1 MSIEA
6 TFTAPLW
13 RWSGESAWHFLT
25 VPEAVSD
32 DIASRVEPGPGFGS
46 VKVVVTVGGTTWSTS
61 VFPDSKSGRYV
72 LPVKAAVRRRERIE
86 DGDEVDVHLV
96 IEV

>member
-6 TFTAPLW
+6 SFSAPLW

-46 VKVVVTVGGTTWSTS
+46 VKVEVTVGGTTWSTS
-61 VFPDSKSGRYV
+61 VFPDSRSGRYV

-96 IEV
+96 VDV

>member
-6 TFTAPLW
+6 AFAAPLW

-32 DIASRVEPGPGFGS
+32 DIRSRVEPGPGFGS
-46 VKVVVTVGGTTWSTS
+46 VRVTVTVGASTWETS
-61 VFPDSKSGRYV
+61 VFPDAKSGRYL
-72 LPVKAAVRRRERIE
+72 LPVKAGVRRKERIE

-96 IEV
+96 VNV

>member
-6 TFTAPLW
+6 TFSAPLW
-13 RWSGESAWHFLT
+13 RSGVDSAWHFLT

-32 DIASRVEPGPGFGS
+32 DIRSQVPPAPGFGS
-46 VKVVVTVGGTTWSTS
+46 IRVTVTVGATTWDTS
-61 VFPDSKSGRYV
+61 VFPDAKAGRYV
-72 LPVKAAVRRRERIE
+72 LPVKAAVRRRERID

-96 IEV
+96 AHV

>member
-1 MSIEA
+1 MDLETS
-6 TFTAPLW
+6 FSGPLW
-13 RWSGESAWHFLT
+13 RWSGESAWHFVT

-46 VKVVVTVGGTTWSTS
+46 VKVTVTVGSSTWSTS

-72 LPVKAAVRRRERIE
+72 LPVKAAVRRRERID
-86 DGDEVDVHLV
+86 DGDELQVALV
-96 IEV
+96 IHL

>member
-6 TFTAPLW
+6 TFSAPLW

-46 VKVVVTVGGTTWSTS
+46 VKVTASVGGTTWSTS
-61 VFPDSKSGRYV
+61 VFPDSRSGRYL

-86 DGDEVDVHLV
+86 DGDEIDVRLV
-96 IEV
+96 VEV

>member
-6 TFTAPLW
+6 TFAAPLW
-13 RWSGESAWHFLT
+13 RSASDGAWHFLT

-32 DIASRVEPGPGFGS
+32 DIRSRVPPAPGFGS
-46 VKVVVTVGGTTWSTS
+46 VRVTVTVGSSTWDTS
-61 VFPDSKSGRYV
+61 VFPDAKAGRYV

-86 DGDEVDVHLV
+86 DGDEVEVHLV
-96 IEV
+96 AHV

>member
-6 TFTAPLW
+6 TFSSPLW

-25 VPEAVSD
+25 VPESVSD
-32 DIASRVEPGPGFGS
+32 DIRSRVEPGPGFGS
-46 VKVVVTVGGTTWSTS
+46 VKVTVTVGPATWETS
-61 VFPDSKSGRYV
+61 VFPDSKSGRYL
-72 LPVKAAVRRRERIE
+72 LPVKAAVRRKARIE

-96 IEV
+96 AHV

>member
-6 TFTAPLW
+6 SFAAPLW

-32 DIASRVEPGPGFGS
+32 DIRSRVEPGPGFGS
-46 VKVVVTVGGTTWSTS
+46 VHVTVTVGATTWQTS
-61 VFPDSKSGRYV
+61 VFPDAKSGRYV
-72 LPVKAAVRRRERIE
+72 LPVKAGVRRKERIE

-96 IEV
+96 AHV

>member
-6 TFTAPLW
+6 SFSAPLW

-46 VKVVVTVGGTTWSTS
+46 VKVEVTVGATTWSTS

-72 LPVKAAVRRRERIE
+72 LPVKASVRRRERIE

-96 IEV
+96 VEV

>member
-6 TFTAPLW
+6 AFSAPLW

-46 VKVVVTVGGTTWSTS
+46 VKVEVTIGSSTWSTS
-61 VFPDSKSGRYV
+61 VFPDKRSGRYV

-96 IEV
+96 IDV

>member
-6 TFTAPLW
+6 AFSAPLW

-32 DIASRVEPGPGFGS
+32 DIRSRVEPGPGFGS
-46 VKVVVTVGGTTWSTS
+46 VRVTVTVGTSTWSTS
-61 VFPDSKSGRYV
+61 VFPDAKSGRYL
-72 LPVKAAVRRRERIE
+72 LPVKAGVRRAERVQ
-86 DGDEVDVHLV
+86 DGD
-96 IEV
+96 

>member
-6 TFTAPLW
+6 SFSAPLW

-46 VKVVVTVGGTTWSTS
+46 VKVEVTVGATTWSTS

-96 IEV
+96 VDV